1 MRPPIQTRA
10 SQPLTF
16 RLTRH
21 AAEAL
26 RTETVGGSIMLL
38 AAVVAL
44 VWANSGWSAGY
55 RSFQDAAFGPSGFHL
70 HLTASEWAADGL
82 LALFF
87 FIAGMEVKREFVV
100 GELSSPRKAALPVI
114 AALCGMVV
122 PAAVFLIVSAG
133 TPGAHRGWA
142 IPMATDIAFALAVL
156 AVVGSAFPPALR
168 IFLLTLAVVDDL
180 GAIVVIAAVYTASL
194 AIIPLLAAI
203 GCLAVYAWLQRRR
216 VGAWWLYVPL
226 AFATWGFVHA
236 SGIHATVA
244 GVALGL
250 LTRVRPDE
258 GELDSPADRLDH
270 VLRPLSAGVAVPLFA
285 LLAAGVPFGAH
296 ALGSVF
302 SNRIAL
308 GIVSGLVVGKLIG
321 VLGGSYLAVR
331 LGLARLS
338 DDLAWRDMA
347 CLAVLTGVGFTVSL
361 LICDLAY
368 AGTKVDATAKAAVLL
383 ASLISSIVA
392 AVLLRRRGRVH
403 RHARS
408 VAG

>member
-1 MRPPIQTRA
+1 VHPHTQVRA
-10 SQPLTF
+10 AQPLTF

-21 AAEAL
+21 IAEAL

-44 VWANSGWSAGY
+44 VWANSGWAGGY
-55 RSFQDAAFGPSGFHL
+55 RTFQGATFGPSVLHL
-70 HLTASEWAADGL
+70 HLSAAAWAADGL

-87 FIAGMEVKREFVV
+87 FIAGMEVKREFVT

-114 AALCGMVV
+114 AALSGMVV
-122 PAAVFLIVSAG
+122 PAAAFLIVSAG

-180 GAIVVIAAVYTASL
+180 GAIVVIAAVYTATL
-194 AIIPLLAAI
+194 AIVPLVAAV
-203 GCLAVYAWLQRRR
+203 GCLAMYAWLQHRR
-216 VGAWWLYVPL
+216 VRAWWLYVPL
-226 AFATWGFVHA
+226 ALATWGFVHA

-250 LTRVRPDE
+250 LTRVRLDE
-258 GELDSPADRLDH
+258 GEADSPADRLDH
-270 VLRPLSAGVAVPLFA
+270 MLRPLSAGVAVPLFA
-285 LLAAGVPFGAH
+285 LLAAGVPFGAD

-302 SNRIAL
+302 TDRIGL
-308 GIVSGLVVGKLIG
+308 GIVVGLVVGKLVG

-338 DDLAWRDMA
+338 DELAWRDMA
-347 CLAVLTGVGFTVSL
+347 CLAILTGVGFTVSL

-368 AGTKVDATAKAAVLL
+368 AGMPVDGTAKAAVLL
-383 ASLISSIVA
+383 ASLIASFLA

-403 RHARS
+403 RNARF